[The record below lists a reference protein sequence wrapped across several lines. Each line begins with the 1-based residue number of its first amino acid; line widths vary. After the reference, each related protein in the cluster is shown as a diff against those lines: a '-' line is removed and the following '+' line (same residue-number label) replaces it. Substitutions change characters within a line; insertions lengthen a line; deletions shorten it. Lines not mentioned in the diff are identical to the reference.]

1 MKRTTNDI
9 QRRYMAAKAL
19 VEALEE
25 QQKEMEQDYIAAHG
39 IVNPDGTIPERIY
52 CIDDE
57 SIFDAAN
64 EGCSEQI
71 QSCGLEDQYNDA
83 RDLLFSAENKM
94 IEYGLSL
101 APSNVRATLEKGA
114 RANYTTRQKIIEL
127 VLRLDTATVEGKR

>member
-19 VEALEE
+19 VDALDE
-25 QQKEMEQDYIAAHG
+25 QRISMEQDYIAAHG
-39 IVNPDGTIPERIY
+39 IINPDGTIPERIY

-57 SIFDAAN
+57 SVFDAAN

-71 QSCGLEDQYNDA
+71 QACGLEKQYNDA
-83 RDLLFSAENKM
+83 RDLLVSAENEM
-94 IEYGLSL
+94 IAYGLSL
-101 APSNVRATLEKGA
+101 APSSVRATLEKGA
-114 RANYTTRQKIIEL
+114 RNNYATRQKIIDL